1 MTRFGIDVNDAA
13 VRDALADLEDEY
25 TTERVEVVG
34 SNVEYGVYLEFG
46 TEKMQPYPWFRP
58 AVREFKLDP
67 EGFITDNSGFSSVEE
82 IPDADTLVKTVASA
96 LESKMEANVS
106 AVSASDRSPG
116 THPDHPK
123 RQTGNLVNSIEAV
136 RVK

>member
-1 MTRFGIDVNDAA
+1 MTRFGIDVDDAS
-13 VRDALADLEDEY
+13 VRDALGDLEDKY

-34 SNVEYGVYLEFG
+34 TNVEYAIYLETG
-46 TEKMQPYPWFRP
+46 TEKMPPYPWFRP
-58 AVREFKLDP
+58 AIREFRLDP
-67 EGFITDNSGFSSVEE
+67 EGFITDNSGFSSLDE
-82 IPDADTLVKTVASA
+82 IPDGDTLVKTIASA

-123 RQTGNLVNSIEAV
+123 RVLSNLVNSIEAV